1 MVFKKIIFQNSLM
14 ANVTEKRV
22 VEMTV
27 KRVKVMQAAP
37 ILVADVMSRRLAAIL
52 HQMRMKSIRKVNG
65 LQEMIC
71 LQ

>member
-52 HQMRMKSIRKVNG
+52 HQMRMKLIRKVNG

>member
-1 MVFKKIIFQNSLM
+1 MTLLDLIVM
-14 ANVTEKRV
+14 GNVTERRV
-22 VEMTV
+22 VESTV

-52 HQMRMKSIRKVNG
+52 HQMRMKLIRKVNG